1 MTISLVVNN
10 PSQTI
15 SLDIVAEQS
24 PQSLSLA
31 MAGAMSLSATISDG
45 SVSISSTLGLG
56 TLSLQR
62 RTVSELERLLSNE
75 NGMAI
80 DFLLN
85 QYMLKI

>member
-15 SLDIVAEQS
+15 SLDVVAEQS

-31 MAGAMSLSATISDG
+31 MAGAMLLSATISDG

>member
-15 SLDIVAEQS
+15 SLDVVAEQS

-31 MAGAMSLSATISDG
+31 MAGAMSLSAIIADG